1 MPFPVASSS
10 LDKHVPRQK
19 KISQIRDMNG
29 LAKNCS
35 LSLRRPL
42 CKCLAGVRDETELT
56 ASRERPSS
64 FNTQPA
70 VDGPAYLVLLLAAIV
85 QVQNIEIP
93 LQNWRCMERP
103 GLFLKVS
110 VKKKYCHVFESS
122 SSSYLFLVN
131 LDCDGFQKVT
141 SQPR

>member
-1 MPFPVASSS
+1 
-10 LDKHVPRQK
+10 
-19 KISQIRDMNG
+19 MNG

-85 QVQNIEIP
+85 QVQNIEMP

-110 VKKKYCHVFESS
+110 VKKNIVTSS
-122 SSSYLFLVN
+122 SPLPLPISSWSTSIVM
-131 LDCDGFQKVT
+131 GFRK
-141 SQPR
+141 